1 MQKSLEN
8 MKNILLF
15 LSLIGELLKEW
26 IRTKE
31 VPKLGNFKDGPL
43 DR

>member
-1 MQKSLEN
+1 MQRSIEN
-8 MKNILLF
+8 IKNILLF

-31 VPKLGNFKDGPL
+31 VPKLGNFSRRPL
-43 DR
+43 DD

>member
-1 MQKSLEN
+1 MQRSIEN
-8 MKNILLF
+8 IKNILLF

-31 VPKLGNFKDGPL
+31 VPKLGNFKDRPL
-43 DR
+43 DN